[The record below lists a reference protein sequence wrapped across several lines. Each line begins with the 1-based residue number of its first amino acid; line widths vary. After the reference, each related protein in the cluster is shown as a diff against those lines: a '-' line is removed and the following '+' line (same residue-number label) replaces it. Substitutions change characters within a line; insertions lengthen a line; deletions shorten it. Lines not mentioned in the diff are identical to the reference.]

1 MSPQYRTSG
10 AQLGKAMSPGSV
22 LRYAAHS
29 TRGYPQPS
37 PLRGYISVGETSG
50 RDYQQPSHH
59 KGYVSTKETTYRGYQ
74 KPSYRKKY
82 LSAKEN
88 PGCDYQKPSP
98 RRGGL
103 SVTCC
108 RGLWRMI
115 ILVVA
120 ALTSLAS
127 FAAGGAFESLSR
139 KDFKRCW
146 TVESESPDYRITHIG
161 DTVEILAPK
170 GLTLWNNE
178 RLEGDLTIEF
188 DACVMDEDQPGDRL
202 SDLNCFWMA
211 SDPLH
216 PDNLMKRK
224 SWRSGIFNRCYSLQ
238 MYYLGYG
245 GNHNSTTRFRR
256 YDGNPL
262 AVDSASLRP
271 AILTEYTDPD
281 HLLKPNKWYHVAISN
296 RGNRVTYTIDG
307 ERIVDFRDPHPYT
320 SGWFG
325 FRTTLS
331 RTRFANFKVTRH
343 TGNDFPVNVS
353 WIGDTPESPAPNTWG
368 VPFGRGKVQ
377 SGQTFTLTADG
388 QPIADYDFR
397 PLAYW
402 PDGSVKWGAYSAVIP
417 AGAESVTIEPSANP
431 PTRSAEIKTEGNAN
445 VGYIIDT
452 GTMKAYLGHSGG
464 NALLDSITID
474 GVKVTGMADIV
485 ASIHTPT
492 PTGYNI
498 GCFTSQ
504 IDSIAI
510 ETPGQAHT
518 VVRIDG
524 RCTDGSRQWLPF
536 TVRLYFYAGSDKIRA
551 VHTMMY
557 DGDADKD
564 FISSLGIRM
573 RVPMRH
579 RPYNRHVAFATADG
593 GVWEEAV
600 QPLVGRRPLKLDGE
614 NVQPAQYDGQRIA
627 EPEAFDEKGRS
638 LIGHWAEWDGFRL
651 SQLSPDSYTIRKR
664 ATSATPWIG
673 THSGQQGS
681 GFCYLGD
688 PDAGVAVSMH
698 DFRQSYPS
706 TLQVDGARSDEATLT
721 VWLWSPEAE
730 PMDLR
735 HYDTVAHDLNAS
747 YEDVQEGMS
756 TPYGIARTSELTIL
770 PIRNNGK
777 SIFNGREHLASL
789 AKDLS
794 STPQLCCSPEYLH
807 AQRAFGIWSLPD
819 SSTSLRADI
828 EKRLEDYLDL
838 YKHCVE
844 EHKWYGF
851 WNYGDFMHTY
861 DPVRHTWLYDVGG
874 YAWDNTELASNM
886 WLWYYFLRTGREDA
900 WKLAKAMS
908 RHTGEV
914 DVYHFGDNAGLGSR
928 HNVSHWGCGA
938 KEARI
943 SQAAWNR
950 FYYYLTGD
958 ERTGDLMTEVRDAE
972 QKLYTLDPMRLAQP
986 RELYPCTAPARL
998 RIGPDW
1004 LAYAGNWLTEWERTG
1019 NTTYRDKIL
1028 AGMSSIAALP
1038 NGIFTG
1044 PKALGF
1050 DPATGVI
1057 SYEGDPEMINTNH
1070 LLPIMGG
1077 FEIVNEMNEMLPE
1090 REWIDTWLRHAAE
1103 YRGKSQNKFLIPRL
1117 PAYAYYHTHDE
1128 AFKAQAWRELLGKGY
1143 PDHLPPMEMVEV
1155 TAPDAP
1161 APLLEYPDV
1170 TTNGTATWCLDAIY
1184 MLEVCPE

>member
-1 MSPQYRTSG
+1 MSYAS
-10 AQLGKAMSPGSV
+10 
-22 LRYAAHS
+22 YAA
-29 TRGYPQPS
+29 G
-37 PLRGYISVGETSG
+37 
-50 RDYQQPSHH
+50 
-59 KGYVSTKETTYRGYQ
+59 
-74 KPSYRKKY
+74 
-82 LSAKEN
+82 AAF
-88 PGCDYQKPSP
+88 
-98 RRGGL
+98 GGL
-103 SVTCC
+103 SKK
-108 RGLWRMI
+108 
-115 ILVVA
+115 
-120 ALTSLAS
+120 
-127 FAAGGAFESLSR
+127 E
-139 KDFKRCW
+139 FKRNW
-146 TVESESPDYRITHIG
+146 TVESESPDYRITHIR

-178 RLEGDLTIEF
+178 KLEGDVTIEF
-188 DACVMDEDQPGDRL
+188 DACVMDEGLPGDRL

-211 SDPLH
+211 SDPKH

-224 SWRSGIFNRCYSLQ
+224 AWRSGIFNRCYSLQ

-262 AVDSASLRP
+262 AVDSAALRP
-271 AILTEYTDPD
+271 AILTEYTDPE
-281 HLLKPNKWYHVAISN
+281 HLLKPNKWYHVEISN

-307 ERIVDFRDPHPYT
+307 ERIVDFRDPQPYK

-325 FRTTLS
+325 FRSTLS
-331 RTRFANFKVTRH
+331 RTRFANFKVTKH
-343 TGNDFPVNVS
+343 NDGGFPVTVS
-353 WIGDTPESPAPNTWG
+353 WIGDTPSSSTPNTWG
-368 VPFGRGKVQ
+368 VPFGRGQVKPSQ
-377 SGQTFTLTADG
+377 NFILTAGQT
-388 QPIADYDFR
+388 PIPSHDFR

-402 PDGSVKWGAYSAVIP
+402 PDGSVKWGAFSAVIP
-417 AGAESVTIEPSANP
+417 GGADNVTIAPCAKTSEAPSIGVSIEGDPADGCVIN
-431 PTRSAEIKTEGNAN
+431 TGALRTYIGKT
-445 VGYIIDT
+445 
-452 GTMKAYLGHSGG
+452 GG
-464 NALLDSITID
+464 DALIDSITID
-474 GVKVTGMADIV
+474 GLKVAGKADFMA
-485 ASIHTPT
+485 STQSPT
-492 PTGYNI
+492 PTGLNI
-498 GCFTSQ
+498 NAFTSR
-504 IDSIAI
+504 IDSVAI
-510 ETPGQAHT
+510 ETPGMAH
-518 VVRIDG
+518 VVARIDG
-524 RCTDGSRQWLPF
+524 HCTDGARMWLPF
-536 TVRLYFYAGSDKIRA
+536 TLRLYFYAGSDKIKA
-551 VHTMMY
+551 VHTLMY
-557 DGDADKD
+557 DGDQDSD
-564 FISSLGIRM
+564 FINGLGIRM
-573 RVPMRH
+573 RVPMRQQ
-579 RPYNRHVAFATADG
+579 PYNRHVAFATADG

-600 QPLVGRRPLKLDGE
+600 EPLVGRRTLKLDGE
-614 NVQPAQYDGQRIA
+614 NVQPAQYDGLHIP
-627 EPEAFDEKGRS
+627 EPEAFDEKGQR

-664 ATSATPWIG
+664 ATAGSPWIG
-673 THSGQQGS
+673 THSGHRGS
-681 GFCYLGD
+681 GVCYLGD
-688 PDAGVAVSMH
+688 TDAALAVALH
-698 DFRQSYPS
+698 DFWQSFPS
-706 TLQVDGARSDEATLT
+706 SLQVDGAREDEATLT

-735 HYDTVAHDLNAS
+735 HYDTVAHDLDAS

-756 TPYGIARTSELTIL
+756 TPYGIARTSELMIM
-770 PIRNNGK
+770 PIRGDGK
-777 SIFNGREHLASL
+777 HAFNGREHLASL
-789 AKDLS
+789 SASLS
-794 STPQLCCSPEYLH
+794 ASPQLCCTPEYLH
-807 AQRAFGIWSLPD
+807 ARRAFGVWSLPD
-819 SSTSLRADI
+819 STTRLRAGI
-828 EKRLEDYLDL
+828 EQRLADYLDL
-838 YKHCVE
+838 YKHSVE

-900 WKLAKAMS
+900 WTLAKAMG

-958 ERTGDLMTEVRDAE
+958 ERTGELMTEVRDAE

-1019 NTTYRDKIL
+1019 NTAYRYKIR

-1077 FEIVNEMNEMLPE
+1077 FEIVNEMNEMLPDSA
-1090 REWIDTWLRHAAE
+1090 WLDTWLSHAIQ
-1103 YRGKSQNKFLIPRL
+1103 YRGMAQNKFLIPRL
-1117 PAYAYYHTHDE
+1117 PAYAFYHTHDE
-1128 AFKAQAWRELLGKGY
+1128 AMRTQAWRELLGKGY
-1143 PDHLPPMEMVEV
+1143 PDRLPPMDMVEV
-1155 TAPDAP
+1155 AAPDAP